1 MWEAQGRIPVQG
13 VIAVDVPALEALL
26 ELTGPVVLP
35 SGETVSAESISQ
47 DLLVDQY
54 VAFGDRDARRERV
67 GQVAKAVFEALNTND
82 VSASEL
88 LRVLRDLGAAR
99 HVLIWSSD
107 EVEQRAWMELGVSGV
122 PTEDSMLLS
131 VMNRGGNKLDPYL
144 EVDPVLSIEEVD
156 GTFRFRVSV
165 GLRNGAPEGLP
176 AYVAGP
182 YPGTDFVEGEY
193 RGIVALT
200 MPGGAGNVTMQGGVP
215 VALGDDG
222 PTRVAAAEI
231 TLERGE
237 ATLVDF
243 EFQLPKTWESVE
255 VLSSARVPA
264 SQWSGTVGP
273 WEDSLPKEIDLTGP
287 A

>member
-1 MWEAQGRIPVQG
+1 
-13 VIAVDVPALEALL
+13 
-26 ELTGPVVLP
+26 
-35 SGETVSAESISQ
+35 
-47 DLLVDQY
+47 
-54 VAFGDRDARRERV
+54 
-67 GQVAKAVFEALNTND
+67 
-82 VSASEL
+82 
-88 LRVLRDLGAAR
+88 
-99 HVLIWSSD
+99 
-107 EVEQRAWMELGVSGV
+107 
-122 PTEDSMLLS
+122 MLLS

-231 TLERGE
+231 TLGRGE

-243 EFQLPKTWESVE
+243 EFQLPTTWESVE

-264 SQWSGTVGP
+264 SQWSGVVGP